1 METLE
6 THLAAADV
14 PEPLLHK
21 EGHLENTNDMKENI
35 DIKYPYILKEDHL
48 YKRLK
53 CQVTAQDIIQESHTY
68 EDIEIKSHKSK
79 DTILVSRVVLAA
91 SSPFFKQCL
100 KDMEDGGNITITD
113 CCFESLSLTIKY
125 LQTGFVNI
133 ANENMMQKVR
143 ALICRLQ
150 IGDFSVKRLT
160 KCESTDNTL
169 PLVKEEP
176 SFSEDNAVTSYYNY
190 IDMLD
195 KQNNSLIQN
204 KKKRKAVEWEN
215 DVISSL
221 YKESCFDE
229 EENDGAE
236 DYSQFKDEDFKVE
249 PKKSKTKV
257 LKTFKCE
264 ECPKKFNTQN
274 KLDHHVLKKHSLDNN
289 GNLKCEHCP
298 KLFKTPGE
306 KKVHEETHS
315 KPHKCEECGATF
327 GRKSN
332 LIGHMR

>member
-1 METLE
+1 METQLG
-6 THLAAADV
+6 AVDV
-14 PEPLLHK
+14 PPSPQHN
-21 EGHLENTNDMKENI
+21 LEKTNELKENI
-35 DIKYPYILKEDHL
+35 DIKYPCKKLREDHL

-53 CQVTAQDIIQESHTY
+53 CQVNANDIIQESHKY
-68 EDIEIKSHKSK
+68 EDIEIKSQKSK

-100 KDMEDGGNITITD
+100 KDMEDGGNITVTD
-113 CCFESLSLTIKY
+113 CCFESLSLTMKY

-133 ANENMMQKVR
+133 ANENMMQKVK
-143 ALICRLQ
+143 ALISRLQ
-150 IGDFSVKRLT
+150 IGDFNVKKIGIT
-160 KCESTDNTL
+160 KYESTDNTL

-176 SFSEDNAVTSYYNY
+176 SYSEDNAVTSYYNY

-195 KQNNSLIQN
+195 KQNNSLREN
-204 KKKRKAVEWEN
+204 KKKRKAAEWEN

-229 EENDGAE
+229 EENYGAE
-236 DYSQFKDEDFKVE
+236 DYSQFHDVDFKVE
-249 PKKSKTKV
+249 PKKRKTKV
-257 LKTFKCE
+257 SKTYKCE
-264 ECPKKFNTQN
+264 ECSKKFNTQD
-274 KLDHHVLKKHSLDNN
+274 KLDHHVLKKHSSDTN
-289 GNLKCEHCP
+289 GRLKCEHCP

-306 KKVHEETHS
+306 RKVHEETHS
-315 KPHKCEECGATF
+315 KPHKCEECDATF